1 MASGG
6 YTPALIMGTGIAT
19 AIPLMLFAVAARALP
34 LSTLGFVQFLS
45 PTISFVLGLTVF
57 GETLDTT
64 RLACFGLIWAA
75 IALYSWD
82 MLRRSGQTPA

>member
-1 MASGG
+1 
-6 YTPALIMGTGIAT
+6 
-19 AIPLMLFAVAARALP
+19 
-34 LSTLGFVQFLS
+34 
-45 PTISFVLGLTVF
+45 VF